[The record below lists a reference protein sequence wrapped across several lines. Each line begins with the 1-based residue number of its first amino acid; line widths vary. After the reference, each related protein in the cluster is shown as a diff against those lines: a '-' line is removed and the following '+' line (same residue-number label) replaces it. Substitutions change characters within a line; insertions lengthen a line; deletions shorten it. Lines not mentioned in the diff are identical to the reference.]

1 MEFNCIDEANKFYNR
16 HAKVTRFSVQKD
28 DLKHEYN
35 GNIIYRKWVYS
46 KEGYQLEK
54 CFRNE
59 NQQREPRSLTRVGC
73 EAAFCIGFSQ
83 NLEKWIVKEFSGEYD
98 HPLVNVIDTISLV
111 SSSTN

>member
-1 MEFNCIDEANKFYNR
+1 M
-16 HAKVTRFSVQKD
+16 TRFSVQKD
-28 DLKHEYN
+28 DLKHENN

-73 EAAFCIGFSQ
+73 EAVFCIGFSQ
-83 NLEKWIVKEFSGEYD
+83 NLEK
-98 HPLVNVIDTISLV
+98 
-111 SSSTN
+111 